1 MSEVMELRQSRPKL
15 SLRRF
20 ARYAGVPYWQL
31 RDFEKR
37 ENQRKTRAQAHD
49 KLREQVKRVAL
60 LHPTYGYR
68 FLYQELREQGEQMGL
83 HHVRKLLGE
92 LELNPPQPRKTRK
105 SPVKVTAP
113 PDWPA
118 GRRVQIDA
126 TRLSLAD
133 GVCWVYHV
141 LDVQS
146 RVVLASKAVRSLSMQ
161 LAKAALD
168 EGVAVLRSLG
178 IHGSVLVQ
186 SDGGSDFT
194 GEVFQNACL
203 RYGTWVRCKVSQ
215 KGGMADR
222 PGRCRFVQDGILER
236 LNRTYKY
243 AFAFRHDWKSLAEVQ
258 TALPDFLRWYNQQR
272 RHSALNYSIP
282 WAILIGAANP
292 RIAA

>member
-1 MSEVMELRQSRPKL
+1 MAELYELRQSRSEL

-20 ARYAGVPYWQL
+20 ARYAEVPYWKL
-31 RDFEKR
+31 RDFEKSSTAR
-37 ENQRKTRAQAHD
+37 NGRYQERD
-49 KLREQVKRVAL
+49 ELREQVKQVAL

-68 FLYQELREQGEQMGL
+68 FLYQELRDQGKQVGL
-83 HHVRKLLGE
+83 HRVRELLGE
-92 LELNPPQPRKTRK
+92 LGLNPPQPRKTRK
-105 SPVKVTAP
+105 PAADVVAP
-113 PDWPA
+113 PDWPT
-118 GRRVQIDA
+118 GRRIQIDA

-161 LAKAALD
+161 LAKEALD
-168 EGVAVLRSLG
+168 EGIAVLRSLTM
-178 IHGSVLVQ
+178 HSTVLVQ

-194 GEVFQNACL
+194 GEVFQSACL

-215 KGGMADR
+215 KGGM
-222 PGRCRFVQDGILER
+222 GVLER

-258 TALPDFLRWYNQQR
+258 SALPDFHRWYNRER
-272 RHSALNYSIP
+272 RHSALNYCTP
-282 WAILIGAANP
+282 WATLAGAANP
-292 RIAA
+292 RLAA

>member
-1 MSEVMELRQSRPKL
+1 MGELLSLRQSRPEL

-20 ARYAGVPYWQL
+20 ARYAGVPYWKL
-31 RDFEKR
+31 RDFEKSGAARNGRKQER
-37 ENQRKTRAQAHD
+37 EV
-49 KLREQVKRVAL
+49 LREQVKQVAL

-68 FLYQELREQGEQMGL
+68 FLYQELRAQGERVGL
-83 HHVRKLLGE
+83 HRVRELLGE
-92 LELNPPQPRKTRK
+92 LELNPPQPRKARK
-105 SPVKVTAP
+105 PSPEVVAA

-146 RVVLASKAVRSLSMQ
+146 RVVLASKAVRGLSMQ
-161 LAKAALD
+161 LAKAVLD

-178 IHGSVLVQ
+178 IYSSVLVQ
-186 SDGGSDFT
+186 SDTRVAGHFGGSDFT

-203 RYGTWVRCKVSQ
+203 RYGSWVRCKVSQ
-215 KGGMADR
+215 RGGM
-222 PGRCRFVQDGILER
+222 GVLER

-243 AFAFRHDWKSLAEVQ
+243 AFAFRHDWKSLTEVQ
-258 TALPDFLRWYNQQR
+258 AALPDFHRWYNRER
-272 RHSALNYSIP
+272 RHSALSYGTP
-282 WAILIGAANP
+282 WATLIGAANP

>member
-1 MSEVMELRQSRPKL
+1 MGELLNLRQSRPEL

-31 RDFEKR
+31 RDFERSAPTRNKR
-37 ENQRKTRAQAHD
+37 GQERDA
-49 KLREQVKRVAL
+49 LREQVKQVAL
-60 LHPTYGYR
+60 KHPTYGYR
-68 FLYQELREQGEQMGL
+68 FLYQELRAQGGQVGL
-83 HHVRKLLGE
+83 HRVRTLLGE

-105 SPVKVTAP
+105 LSVGVVAT
-113 PDWPA
+113 PDWPT
-118 GRRVQIDA
+118 GRRIQVDA

-133 GVCWVYHV
+133 GACWVYHV

-178 IHGSVLVQ
+178 IHGTVLVQ

-194 GEVFQNACL
+194 GEVFQQACL
-203 RYGTWVRCKVSQ
+203 RYGAWVRCKVSQ
-215 KGGMADR
+215 RGGM
-222 PGRCRFVQDGILER
+222 GVLER

-258 TALPDFLRWYNQQR
+258 TALPDFHCWYNRQR
-272 RHSALNYSIP
+272 RHSALGYGTP
-282 WAILIGAANP
+282 WATLTGAAHP
-292 RIAA
+292 RLAA

>member
-1 MSEVMELRQSRPKL
+1 MELRQSRPEL
-15 SLRRF
+15 NLRKF

-31 RDFEKR
+31 RDFEKSCAARNSR
-37 ENQRKTRAQAHD
+37 EQERNV
-49 KLREQVKRVAL
+49 LREQVKQVAL

-68 FLYQELREQGEQMGL
+68 FLYQELRAQGEQVGL
-83 HHVRKLLGE
+83 HRVRELLGE
-92 LELNPPQPRKTRK
+92 LELNPAQPRKTRK
-105 SPVKVTAP
+105 PSVEVIAP

-126 TRLSLAD
+126 TRLSLSD

-146 RVVLASKAVRSLSMQ
+146 RVVLASKAVRSLSMH
-161 LAKAALD
+161 LAKQALD
-168 EGVAVLRSLG
+168 EGIALLYSLG
-178 IHGSVLVQ
+178 LCSTILVQ

-194 GEVFQNACL
+194 SEVFQNACL
-203 RYGTWVRCKVSQ
+203 KYGAWVRCKVSQ

-222 PGRCRFVQDGILER
+222 PGRCRFVQDGVLER

-243 AFAFRHDWKSLAEVQ
+243 SFAFRHDWKSLAEVQ
-258 TALPDFLRWYNQQR
+258 SALPDFHRWYNRQR
-272 RHSALNYSIP
+272 RHSALNYGTP
-282 WAILIGAANP
+282 WVTLTTVANP

>member
-1 MSEVMELRQSRPKL
+1 MSEVMDLRQSRSEL

-20 ARYAGVPYWQL
+20 ARYAGVPYWRL
-31 RDFEKR
+31 RDFERSNPARHQRSR
-37 ENQRKTRAQAHD
+37 ERDT
-49 KLREQVKRVAL
+49 LREAVRKVAL
-60 LHPTYGYR
+60 EHPTYGYR
-68 FLYQELREQGEQMGL
+68 FLYQELRARGRQIGL
-83 HHVRKLLGE
+83 HRIRELLRE

-105 SPVKVTAP
+105 PSPEVVAP
-113 PDWPA
+113 PDWPT

-168 EGVAVLRSLG
+168 KGVAVLRSLG
-178 IHGSVLVQ
+178 IDGTVLVQ

-194 GEVFQNACL
+194 GEVFQTTCL
-203 RYGTWVRCKVSQ
+203 RYGAWVRCKVSQ
-215 KGGMADR
+215 KGGM
-222 PGRCRFVQDGILER
+222 GVLER

-258 TALPDFLRWYNQQR
+258 TALPDFHRWYNQQR
-272 RHSALNYSIP
+272 RHSALGYCTP
-282 WAILIGAANP
+282 WATLTPAANP
-292 RIAA
+292 RLAA

>member
-1 MSEVMELRQSRPKL
+1 MAEVSELRQSRPEL

-20 ARYAGVPYWQL
+20 ARYAEVPYWKL
-31 RDFEKR
+31 RDFEKSGAAR
-37 ENQRKTRAQAHD
+37 NGRAQERN
-49 KLREQVKRVAL
+49 KLREQVKQLAL

-68 FLYQELREQGEQMGL
+68 FLYQELRAQGEQVGL
-83 HHVRKLLGE
+83 HRVRELLGE
-92 LELNPPQPRKTRK
+92 LGLNPPQPRKTRK
-105 SPVKVTAP
+105 PSPDVVAP

-146 RVVLASKAVRSLSMQ
+146 RVVLTSKAVRSLSMH
-161 LAKAALD
+161 LAKAVLD

-178 IHGSVLVQ
+178 IYGSVLVQ

-194 GEVFQNACL
+194 AEAFQNACL
-203 RYGTWVRCKVSQ
+203 KHGCWVRCKVSQ
-215 KGGMADR
+215 KGGM
-222 PGRCRFVQDGILER
+222 GVLER

-243 AFAFRHDWKSLAEVQ
+243 AFAFRHDWRSLTEVQ
-258 TALPDFLRWYNQQR
+258 TALPDFHHWYNRQR

-282 WAILIGAANP
+282 WATLAEAADP

>member
-1 MSEVMELRQSRPKL
+1 VAEVSELRQSRPEL

-37 ENQRKTRAQAHD
+37 APARHQRSREPET
-49 KLREQVKRVAL
+49 LCEQVKQVAL

-68 FLYQELREQGEQMGL
+68 FLYQELRAQGNPVGL
-83 HHVRKLLGE
+83 HRVRGLLGE
-92 LELNPPQPRKTRK
+92 LGLNPPQPRKTRRP
-105 SPVKVTAP
+105 SVEVAAP
-113 PDWPA
+113 PDWPT

-141 LDVQS
+141 LDVES

-168 EGVAVLRSLG
+168 EGIMVLRSLG

-194 GEVFQNACL
+194 GEVFQQAYLKHGPGSDARFFKRAVWGCWKGL
-203 RYGTWVRCKVSQ
+203 TAPKDTPLHSGTTGTRS
-215 KGGMADR
+215 
-222 PGRCRFVQDGILER
+222 PRCRPPYPYF
-236 LNRTYKY
+236 
-243 AFAFRHDWKSLAEVQ
+243 H
-258 TALPDFLRWYNQQR
+258 RWYNRER
-272 RHSALNYSIP
+272 RHSVLNYCTP
-282 WAILIGAANP
+282 WSTLTERHTLA
-292 RIAA
+292 

>member
-1 MSEVMELRQSRPKL
+1 MSKVMELRQSRPEL

-31 RDFEKR
+31 RDFKESTSAR
-37 ENQRKTRAQAHD
+37 NRRGQERD
-49 KLREQVKRVAL
+49 KLREAVRKVAL
-60 LHPTYGYR
+60 EHPTYGYR
-68 FLYQELREQGEQMGL
+68 FLYQELQEQGEQVGL
-83 HHVRKLLGE
+83 HRVRELLAE
-92 LELNPPQPRKTRK
+92 LGLNPPQPRKTRK
-105 SPVKVTAP
+105 PAAEVVAP
-113 PDWPA
+113 PDWPT

-141 LDVQS
+141 LDVES
-146 RVVLASKAVRSLSMQ
+146 RVVLGSKALRSLSMQ
-161 LAKAALD
+161 FAKEVLD

-178 IHGSVLVQ
+178 IADTILVQ

-203 RYGTWVRCKVSQ
+203 RYGSWVRCKVSQ
-215 KGGMADR
+215 KGGM
-222 PGRCRFVQDGILER
+222 GILER

-258 TALPDFLRWYNQQR
+258 TALPDFHHWYNRER
-272 RHSALNYSIP
+272 RHSALSYTAP
-282 WAILIGAANP
+282 WATLTGAANP
-292 RIAA
+292 RLAA